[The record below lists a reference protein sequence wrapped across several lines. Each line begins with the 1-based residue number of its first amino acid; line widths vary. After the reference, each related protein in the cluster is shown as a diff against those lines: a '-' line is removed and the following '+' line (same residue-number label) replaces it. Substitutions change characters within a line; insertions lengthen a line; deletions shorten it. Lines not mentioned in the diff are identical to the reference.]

1 MNTRGGGHLH
11 VRPPSRRSSACAS
24 WPAGAASYLVGPD
37 SSSPD
42 PGNAPF
48 YVGGVA
54 DFSPG
59 LEGGVGTG
67 SGTLKVS
74 RKGREAV
81 GWTGRRDGYM
91 TPPPLPTCLFVQ
103 NGPLRIEIRRGEEGI
118 RCSMI
123 RSFFLITSAP
133 NIEHRTKA
141 GPHRNLN

>member
-1 MNTRGGGHLH
+1 VLRAQCTVL
-11 VRPPSRRSSACAS
+11 AT
-24 WPAGAASYLVGPD
+24 YLVGSD

-48 YVGGVA
+48 YLGGVA

-74 RKGREAV
+74 RKGK
-81 GWTGRRDGYM
+81 GSSGMDGKRWVSA
-91 TPPPLPTCLFVQ
+91 TIPPPLAVPLTPPLPACLFVQ
-103 NGPLRIEIRRGEEGI
+103 HGPLRIEIRRGEEGI

-123 RSFFLITSAP
+123 PSFFLITSAP

-141 GPHRNLN
+141 GPPRNLN